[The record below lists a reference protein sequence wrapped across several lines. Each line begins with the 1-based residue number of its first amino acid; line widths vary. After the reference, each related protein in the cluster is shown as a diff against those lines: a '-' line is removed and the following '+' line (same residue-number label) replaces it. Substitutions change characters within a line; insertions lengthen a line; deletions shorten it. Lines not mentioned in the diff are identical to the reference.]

1 MQCSV
6 EGCTTTSKSLFSS
19 PRFREVHPVIG
30 VRFFRFPRNCREKWC
45 EVLNIDPKQD
55 NWDNVRVC
63 SRHFSAQQYI
73 TAKIERVVKTG
84 SLLAND
90 QILLRSA
97 VPDRCLPG
105 QDPEEYEDDDPPLI
119 DNEESKRPIEMKINP
134 RQEETKQT
142 CSGDTEIQKPE
153 KEALQPIKMETDI
166 DTTSIKVECDPDE
179 GEPSLKDVLALFD
192 AIDETP
198 VKAEEVAED
207 APGVPNFPTNSGS
220 NNQQQ
225 PNRAAV
231 AEVEDASKHNV
242 YPKPAKPYLKGLL
255 ASEKATVKA
264 KNIAEDAPG
273 VPNFPTDSGSNNQK
287 QLKPAVAEVKN
298 APQSNVGPIPAENPN
313 EDKFENSALKLL
325 LSVAFNESAA
335 YKGICSKVYDDN
347 VPEHAVKSQFCFE
360 KYPAEVVSSQ
370 FLEDTNLMLL
380 EQDKR
385 TAQLKKQIEES
396 KEKLAIIDAKI
407 EKLKTDLEVTKE
419 KDAEMMTALNKQFTK
434 VQLDRM
440 VWNKSI
446 PWSEHEFNSAL
457 ALLTTGERAY
467 SIIGE
472 TVPLPSASELLKFL
486 ASVEIRPGVMEGVVH
501 LMDCAGKALQPLL
514 RVCVLSFCRVPVAYK
529 LAVSRSKDQ
538 VVGPLRFMQVAQVS
552 GLFSPWTQPVYY
564 EFGQKMEQETL
575 MEILTAVHK
584 ADFTVVAVA
593 CDLRAENQ
601 KLLKKLLVSA
611 EKPFF
616 SHPATQEPVYLV
628 PEASHCLKL
637 LCNRLLDEGI
647 DLNPQEEK
655 EKLVASRWALQ
666 ELVNSGMPQNPL
678 TQDTLNKKIPSD
690 VLSLKVA
697 EALRALGSTRGE
709 EERRAFEATAKVCEG
724 GSWFN
729 DLLSVSEDR
738 LEANIPA
745 EKLPFGRQLTEQCEQ
760 LLHISEAVR
769 NARVLTKSSGTA
781 RLNMVAS
788 QVSIDLC
795 CKALPLLFEHLDKKF
810 PGEKVVILTSQLS
823 LDSLKKF
830 LGLWRTLFG
839 ANTQP
844 DVTQAEERM
853 KMLCLCNNFGVPS
866 RKSNAA
872 VIERVFNEQEIGI
885 LSLLGNIELG
895 KMIEREGFKSKNV
908 PGPSSADRSLLGC
921 SGAESV
927 VYKKYKSSVEDA
939 EEDKDA
945 DWDEVETDSNEGE
958 TAEEWNA
965 DWTPPDSEQ
974 DPCYMA
980 GLSHLAEEMAFI
992 LCTLLPEVKG
1002 KTREREKRKKP
1013 DWMVEDRPQS
1023 ETASA
1028 SINLVKKVKK
1038 LDAMFRDLNKNYI
1051 SMQPNQTKAFIKAV
1065 KEKHHNYPTKIIRLF
1080 FQMRR
1085 QIRINQIN
1093 RAFFQRKEGKGK
1105 RKAVDN
1111 SSKGKHA
1118 KRRRVSKK

>member
-45 EVLNIDPKQD
+45 EVLSIDPNQD
-55 NWDNVRVC
+55 NWNNLRVC

-84 SLLAND
+84 ALLAND

-119 DNEESKRPIEMKINP
+119 DIEESKRPKETKKNLQ
-134 RQEETKQT
+134 QEETKQT
-142 CSGDTEIQKPE
+142 CSGDAKIQKPV
-153 KEALQPIKMETDI
+153 KEALQPIKVETDI
-166 DTTSIKVECDPDE
+166 DTTYIKVECDPDD

-192 AIDETP
+192 AIDVP

-207 APGVPNFPTNSGS
+207 ALGVPNFPTDSGR
-220 NNQQQ
+220 NNQVQ
-225 PNRAAV
+225 PNRGAV
-231 AEVEDASKHNV
+231 AEVENALQPNV
-242 YPKPAKPYLKGLL
+242 DPKPAKPSLKDAL

-287 QLKPAVAEVKN
+287 QPKAAVAEVKD
-298 APQSNVGPIPAENPN
+298 APQSNVDPKPAEKPD
-313 EDKFENSALKLL
+313 EDKFENAALKLL

-335 YKGICSKVYDDN
+335 YKSICSRVYDDN
-347 VPEHAVKSQFCFE
+347 VPEHAVKSQYCFE

-370 FLEDTNLMLL
+370 FLEDTNLMLM
-380 EQDKR
+380 EQNKKS
-385 TAQLKKQIEES
+385 AQLKQQIKES
-396 KEKLAIIDAKI
+396 NEKLAIIDAKI
-407 EKLKTDLEVTKE
+407 AKLKTDLEVTKE
-419 KDAEMMTALNKQFTK
+419 KDAETMTALYKHFTK

-440 VWNKSI
+440 VWKKSI

-472 TVPLPSASELLKFL
+472 TVPLPSASELHEFL
-486 ASVEIRPGVMEGVVH
+486 ASVEIHPGLMEGVIH
-501 LMDCAGKALQPLL
+501 LMECAGKALQPLL
-514 RVCVLSFCRVPVAYK
+514 RVCVLSFGRVPVAYK
-529 LAVSRSKDQ
+529 LAVSRTKDQ

-564 EFGQKMEQETL
+564 EFGQIMKQETL
-575 MEILTAVHK
+575 MEILTALHK

-593 CDLRAENQ
+593 CDLREENQ
-601 KLLKKLLVSA
+601 KLMKKLLVSA

-616 SHPATQEPVYLV
+616 SHPATQEPVFLV

-647 DLNPQEEK
+647 DLNPQEENG
-655 EKLVASRWALQ
+655 KLVASRWALE
-666 ELVNSGMPQNPL
+666 ELVNSEMPQNPL
-678 TQDTLNKKIPSD
+678 TKDTLNKKIPSD
-690 VLSLKVA
+690 VFSSKVA

-709 EERRAFEATAKVCEG
+709 EERRAFEATAVVCEG
-724 GSWFN
+724 GGVFN

-769 NARVLTKSSGTA
+769 NARVLTKNSGTA

-795 CKALPLLFEHLDKKF
+795 CKALPLLYEHLDQKF

-830 LGLWRTLFG
+830 LGLWRTMFG

-866 RKSNAA
+866 RKANAA
-872 VIERVFNEQEIGI
+872 VIERVFNEQGIGI

-895 KMIEREGFKSKNV
+895 KMIEKEGTILKNH
-908 PGPSSADRSLLGC
+908 PSSDGRSLLGY
-921 SGAESV
+921 SGAETV
-927 VYKKYKSSVEDA
+927 VYTMYKSSVEDA

-980 GLSHLAEEMAFI
+980 GLSHLAEEMAFT
-992 LCTLLPEVKG
+992 LGTLLPEVKG

-1038 LDAMFRDLNKNYI
+1038 LDAMFRDLNKNSI
-1051 SMQPNQTKAFIKAV
+1051 SRQPNQTKAFIKAV
-1065 KEKHHNYPTKIIRLF
+1065 KEKHRNYRTKIIRLF
-1080 FQMRR
+1080 FEMRR

-1093 RAFFQRKEGKGK
+1093 REIFQRKEGKAK